1 MTMQIKVQG
10 VSKSYGA
17 FHAVDD
23 VTLDIQ
29 SGELLALLGPSG
41 SGKTTLLRIIA
52 GLEAPDRGRVVYGDE
67 VMTHRAVRER
77 NVGFVFQHYALFG
90 HLSVFENIAFGL
102 RVRKV
107 KESEIRDRVQRL
119 LHLIRLEHLAK
130 RLPSQLSGGQRQRV
144 ALARALAPE
153 PRMLLLDEP
162 FAALDTKV
170 RQELRDWIRRLHD
183 ELRVTSIFVT
193 HDQAEAFEIADRVVV
208 THQGRV
214 EQVGTP
220 EQIFESPA
228 NAFVLDFLGR
238 VNVLHG
244 QAEGGKV
251 RLGRLEVPYPEYAQ
265 RTALPA
271 TGYVRHFELDV
282 ERAPNLP
289 GGVEARIQRITRVG
303 FSSRVEL
310 LVSGDEKVLHAELDP
325 GRFAALNLN
334 VGDTVF
340 IAPRKTHVF
349 LKQPLQAE
357 ATGTH

>member
-1 MTMQIKVQG
+1 MQIQVRG
-10 VSKSYGA
+10 VTKSYGA
-17 FHAVDD
+17 FHAVDN
-23 VTLDIQ
+23 VTLDIR

-52 GLEAPDRGRVVYGDE
+52 GLEQPDRGQVLYGDE
-67 VMTHRAVRER
+67 VMTNRAVRER
-77 NVGFVFQHYALFG
+77 NVGFVFQHYALFN
-90 HLSVFENIAFGL
+90 HLTVFENIAFGL

-107 KESEIRDRVQRL
+107 KEAELRERVQRL
-119 LHLIRLEHLAK
+119 LHLIRLEHLAQ

-183 ELRVTSIFVT
+183 ELKVTSIFVT
-193 HDQAEAFEIADRVVV
+193 HDQSEAFEIADRVVV
-208 THQGRV
+208 TNVGRV

-220 EQIFESPA
+220 EEIFERPA

-244 QAEGGKV
+244 QAEAGKV
-251 RLGRLEVPYPEYAQ
+251 RLGRLEVPYPEYAKQ
-265 RTALPA
+265 TALPA

-282 ERAPNLP
+282 DKAPGLP
-289 GGVEARIQRITRVG
+289 GGVEARIVRITRVG
-303 FSSRVEL
+303 FSSRLEL
-310 LVSGDEKVLHAELDP
+310 LISGDEAVLHAEIDP
-325 GRFAALNLN
+325 GRFAALHLN

-340 IAPRKTHVF
+340 VAPRKAHVF
-349 LKQPLQAE
+349 LKDPGDSPA
-357 ATGTH
+357 AGTH